1 MVDYLAAK
9 RAIMKDKLKKSGFD
23 EKPKKCVTCS
33 ELKSRTEFALHDT
46 SSDGR
51 ASVCNQCRNDA
62 NNERRRTNPV
72 HRLKHHMAVR
82 VEKQLGI
89 HCPIGYQRDLEQ
101 YLGYRIQQLVDKLEE
116 DLKKEGMTLA
126 RAFKADWHLD
136 HIVPLH
142 SFNVT
147 HIVSQSFQ
155 DCWAMHNL
163 KMIPSEVNLAKGG
176 KIISH
181 AEARIR
187 VESTKR

>member
-33 ELKSRTEFALHDT
+33 ELKPRTEFALHDT

-72 HRLKHHMAVR
+72 HRLKHHTSVR
-82 VEKQLGI
+82 VERQLGAN
-89 HCPIGYQRDLEQ
+89 CPEGYQRDLER

-116 DLKKEGMTLA
+116 ELKKEGTTLA
-126 RAFKADWHLD
+126 KAFKADWHLD
-136 HIVPLH
+136 HVVPLH
-142 SFNVT
+142 SFNV
-147 HIVSQSFQ
+147 IDINSEAFRQ
-155 DCWAMHNL
+155 CWDIQNL
-163 KMIPSEVNLAKGG
+163 KMIPSEVNLKKGG
-176 KIISH
+176 KMIIH
-181 AEARIR
+181 DEVR
-187 VESTKR
+187 TKLLKQSR